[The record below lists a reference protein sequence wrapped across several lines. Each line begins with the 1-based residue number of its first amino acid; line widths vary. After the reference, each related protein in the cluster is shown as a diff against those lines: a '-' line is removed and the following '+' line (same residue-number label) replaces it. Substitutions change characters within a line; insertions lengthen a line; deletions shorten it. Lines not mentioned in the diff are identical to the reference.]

1 MLSMAWRF
9 VIVDF
14 SKSASRLTAVWTD
27 LLLLLRVGLDLLGIP
42 NLLVSLARIQVLVF
56 VQCQLDDEL
65 IVSKFQ
71 VLWRQSIWHE

>member
-1 MLSMAWRF
+1 MMLSMAWWY
-9 VIVDF
+9 VIVDV
-14 SKSASRLTAVWTD
+14 SKSASRLNVVWTD

-42 NLLVSLARIQVLVF
+42 NLLVSLTRIQVLVF

-71 VLWRQSIWHE
+71 VLRRQSICH